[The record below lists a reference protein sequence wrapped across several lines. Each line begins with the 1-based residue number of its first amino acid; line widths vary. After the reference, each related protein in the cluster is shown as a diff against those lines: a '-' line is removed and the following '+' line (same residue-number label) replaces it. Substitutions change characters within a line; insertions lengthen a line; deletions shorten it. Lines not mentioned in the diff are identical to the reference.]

1 MLARRQARE
10 RRRGRVPRV
19 NGAWWGFALAVR
31 LRGWW
36 RGLSRRQRWLVSG
49 AAAGLVGVVAGVL
62 AWVLTA
68 GGPVPRARQYLAFTA
83 CLLTGS
89 RGLAAP
95 EAARVWAG
103 MESASLA
110 TRAKVEYLP
119 VMSGSTEAAAE
130 PYVAS
135 LVERHCAVVIATGAA
150 QVQAVEAQAARFP
163 SVRFA
168 VVGSTAGGSSRVTA
182 LPAGGAG
189 DAAARLIK
197 AEVRRSR

>member
-1 MLARRQARE
+1 MS
-10 RRRGRVPRV
+10 
-19 NGAWWGFALAVR
+19 W
-31 LRGWW
+31 
-36 RGLSRRQRWLVSG
+36 RQRWLVSG
-49 AAAGLVGVVAGVL
+49 AGAGLVAVVAGVL

-68 GGPVPRARQYLAFTA
+68 GGPAPRARRYLAFTA

-135 LVERHCAVVIATGAA
+135 LVQRHCAVVIATGAA
-150 QVQAVEAQAARFP
+150 QVQAVEAKAASFP

-168 VVGSTAGGSSRVTA
+168 VVGATAGGSRVTA

-189 DAAARLIK
+189 DAAARLVK
-197 AEVRRSR
+197 AEVRRAH